1 MAFLSVV
8 FVIWSPV
15 GIFGIKIGVQRF
27 VNGVCCEYKLLCG
40 GVLIDVILMKL
51 SVRSL
56 GIGTVLIVSHDS
68 VWENI
73 QGLMVFCHKSRQV
86 SILWRSGLGI
96 LGCRVDGVLQPSGQ
110 RCPHPFLASFRRYT

>member
-1 MAFLSVV
+1 MWRCFDRCDFDEIV
-8 FVIWSPV
+8 
-15 GIFGIKIGVQRF
+15 
-27 VNGVCCEYKLLCG
+27 
-40 GVLIDVILMKL
+40 
-51 SVRSL
+51 

-110 RCPHPFLASFRRYT
+110 RCPHPFLASFRRYIYIKQGICNS